1 MKLLIISLP
10 RTGSSTL
17 LFKLAEEK
25 KLKPIYEPFHDGTNQ
40 FKNWTYNPNE
50 DNIIVKT
57 IINQHQNNLDLVK
70 EFDEVILL
78 SRRDLKECAESYA
91 YFMVNV
97 RDGFQSWQEYYYDNI
112 TESDYMYALN
122 LISKM
127 NEDIQI
133 ISNELNIP
141 ITYYEDLFDIESE
154 ERLRKYST
162 KEVKKKKMI

>member
-1 MKLLIISLP
+1 
-10 RTGSSTL
+10 
-17 LFKLAEEK
+17 
-25 KLKPIYEPFHDGTNQ
+25 
-40 FKNWTYNPNE
+40 
-50 DNIIVKT
+50 
-57 IINQHQNNLDLVK
+57 
-70 EFDEVILL
+70 
-78 SRRDLKECAESYA
+78 
-91 YFMVNV
+91 MVNV

-141 ITYYEDLFDIESE
+141 ITYYEDLFDIGSE

>member
-1 MKLLIISLP
+1 MKVLIISLP

-17 LFKLAEEK
+17 LFKLAEERN
-25 KLKPIYEPFHDGTNQ
+25 LKPIYEPFHDGTNQ
-40 FKNWTYNPNE
+40 FKEWKYNPNE